1 MTEIS
6 AAAVKALRDKTDLPM
21 MLCKKALMEAGGDEE
36 KAKDILKREGLKV
49 KEKRADNPTEEG
61 RIFTGIAADGSEAV
75 MIEVVCESPPV
86 ATGQD
91 MAGFGEKLVKQF
103 LQGPGAATPEELLAE
118 KDPDGSGKTLA
129 ELFDEMINKIRE
141 KIVVTRIA
149 RMRGPVGAY
158 VHHDYKTGVL
168 FQASGEKKL
177 APVLK
182 DVAMHIAALG
192 PVVCY
197 PDDLD
202 PALVEKER
210 ERLREAAKKSGKPD
224 NIVDK
229 IVEGQLKTFYN
240 EAGVLTFQPF
250 AKEQSKTVSQ
260 VLAEQGLKAAKFL
273 RWAIG
278 RRQ

>member
-202 PALVEKER
+202 PAVVEKER

-240 EAGVLTFQPF
+240 DAGVLTFQPF

>member
-21 MLCKKALMEAGGDEE
+21 MLCKKALIEAEGDEE
-36 KAKDILKREGLKV
+36 KAKEILKREGLKV

-61 RIFTGIAADGSEAV
+61 RIFTSVSADGEEAV
-75 MIEVVCESPPV
+75 MVEVVCESAPV

-91 MAGFGEKLVKQF
+91 MAHFGEKLVKQF
-103 LQGPGAATPEELLAE
+103 LKGPGAATPEQLLAE

-129 ELFDEMINKIRE
+129 EIFDEMINKIRE

-158 VHHDYKTGVL
+158 VHHDHKTGVL
-168 FQASGEKKL
+168 FQASGGKKL
-177 APVLK
+177 VPVLK
-182 DVAMHIAALG
+182 DVAMHIAALK
-192 PVVCY
+192 PVVCV
-197 PDDLD
+197 PDELD
-202 PALVEKER
+202 PGLVEKER
-210 ERLREAAKKSGKPD
+210 ERLREAAKKSGKPE
-224 NIVDK
+224 NIIDK

-260 VLAEQGLKAAKFL
+260 VLAENGLKAASFM
-273 RWAIG
+273 RWVIG
-278 RRQ
+278 RR

>member
-21 MLCKKALMEAGGDEE
+21 MLCKKALVEAGGDQA
-36 KAKDILKREGLKV
+36 KAIEILRKEVGRV

-61 RIFTGIAADGSEAV
+61 HIFALVKPDGSEAAMV
-75 MIEVVCESPPV
+75 EVQCESPPV

-91 MAGFGEKLVKQF
+91 MTHFGEQLVKQ
-103 LQGPGAATPEELLAE
+103 LLEGPGAATPEELLSQKA
-118 KDPDGSGKTLA
+118 PAGGGKTLA

-141 KIVVTRIA
+141 KMVVTRVA
-149 RMRGPVGAY
+149 RVKGPVGAY
-158 VHHDYKTGVL
+158 VHHDFKTGAL
-168 FQASGEKKL
+168 FLASGEKKT

-182 DVAMHIAALG
+182 DVAMHIVALK
-192 PVVCY
+192 PIVTF
-197 PDDLD
+197 PEELD

-210 ERLREAAKKSGKPD
+210 GLLREQAKKSGKPE
-224 NIVDK
+224 NIIDK

-250 AKEQSKTVSQ
+250 AKENSKTVSQ
-260 VLAEQGLKAAKFL
+260 ALAEQGLKAVKFI

-278 RRQ
+278 RQ